1 MQHNAGI
8 GEDVDNDNSDD
19 DDDGDDGVDDDD
31 KSWCYIH
38 RCSVVVVMEKSEPC
52 LQTICI

>member
-8 GEDVDNDNSDD
+8 GGGVDNDNSDD
-19 DDDGDDGVDDDD
+19 DNDGNDEDD

-38 RCSVVVVMEKSEPC
+38 RGSVVVVMEKAEPC